1 MNSNLTDVE
10 ESVDGLN
17 GKSDLTLS
25 HDIFTSNILVYKRGN
40 TVAMTYISD
49 VQGNIP
55 SGEIGTLF
63 TLPEGYRPPNNIVA
77 FTGPNAKIQVRIG
90 PNGSVYFYNYGDDI
104 NNPVAARFTL
114 TYVTA

>member
-1 MNSNLTDVE
+1 M
-10 ESVDGLN
+10 
-17 GKSDLTLS
+17 TLS

>member
-1 MNSNLTDVE
+1 MNSNLTNVE
-10 ESVDGLN
+10 ESVAGLN

-25 HDIFTSNILVYKRGN
+25 HDIFTSDILVYKRGN
-40 TVAMTYISD
+40 TVTMTYVSD

-63 TLPEGYRPPNNIVA
+63 TLPEGYRPPDNVCT
-77 FTGPNAKIQVRIG
+77 FTDPNTKIQVRIG
-90 PNGSVYFYNYGDDI
+90 PNGTVYFYNYGNDI

-114 TYVTA
+114 TYVV